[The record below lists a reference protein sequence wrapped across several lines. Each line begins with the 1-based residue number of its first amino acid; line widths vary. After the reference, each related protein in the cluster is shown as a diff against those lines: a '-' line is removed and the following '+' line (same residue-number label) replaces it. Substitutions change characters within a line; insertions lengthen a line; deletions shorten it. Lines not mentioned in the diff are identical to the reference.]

1 MSCGFIF
8 LFPKGK
14 QVTTECLLKHIYTQ
28 ITCVMHACI
37 HIFTHK
43 QTMKMSTVIPPS
55 QVLGFTEVEKIKPAE
70 EKPTQT
76 QSETSSLQTP
86 MQTLMQTRMQT
97 RTQMQTQIQQQT
109 RLPGYLRK
117 VVTKRIT
124 VI

>member
-1 MSCGFIF
+1 
-8 LFPKGK
+8 
-14 QVTTECLLKHIYTQ
+14 
-28 ITCVMHACI
+28 MHACI

-55 QVLGFTEVEKIKPAE
+55 QVLGFTEVEKPKPAE

-76 QSETSSLQTP
+76 QSETSSSSLQTP
-86 MQTLMQTRMQT
+86 MQTRMQT
-97 RTQMQTQIQQQT
+97 QTQIQQQT
-109 RLPGYLRK
+109 RLPGYLLK

>member
-1 MSCGFIF
+1 
-8 LFPKGK
+8 
-14 QVTTECLLKHIYTQ
+14 
-28 ITCVMHACI
+28 MHACI

-55 QVLGFTEVEKIKPAE
+55 QVLGFTEVEKLKPAE

-76 QSETSSLQTP
+76 QSETSSSLQTP

>member
-1 MSCGFIF
+1 
-8 LFPKGK
+8 
-14 QVTTECLLKHIYTQ
+14 
-28 ITCVMHACI
+28 MHACI

-55 QVLGFTEVEKIKPAE
+55 QVLGFTEVEKLKPAE

-76 QSETSSLQTP
+76 QSETSSSSLQTP
-86 MQTLMQTRMQT
+86 MQTRMQT
-97 RTQMQTQIQQQT
+97 QTQIQQQT
-109 RLPGYLRK
+109 RLPGYLLK

>member
-1 MSCGFIF
+1 
-8 LFPKGK
+8 
-14 QVTTECLLKHIYTQ
+14 
-28 ITCVMHACI
+28 MHACI

-55 QVLGFTEVEKIKPAE
+55 QVLGFTEVEKLKPAE

-76 QSETSSLQTP
+76 QSETSSSLQTP
-86 MQTLMQTRMQT
+86 MQTRMQT
-97 RTQMQTQIQQQT
+97 QTQIQQQT
-109 RLPGYLRK
+109 RLPGYLLK

>member
-1 MSCGFIF
+1 
-8 LFPKGK
+8 
-14 QVTTECLLKHIYTQ
+14 
-28 ITCVMHACI
+28 MHACI

-55 QVLGFTEVEKIKPAE
+55 QVLGFTEVEKPKPAE

-76 QSETSSLQTP
+76 QSETSSSSLQTP

-109 RLPGYLRK
+109 RLPGYLLK

>member
-1 MSCGFIF
+1 
-8 LFPKGK
+8 
-14 QVTTECLLKHIYTQ
+14 
-28 ITCVMHACI
+28 MHACI

-43 QTMKMSTVIPPS
+43 QTMKMSTLIPPS
-55 QVLGFTEVEKIKPAE
+55 QVLGFTEVEKPKPAE

-76 QSETSSLQTP
+76 QSETSSSSLQTP
-86 MQTLMQTRMQT
+86 MQTR
-97 RTQMQTQIQQQT
+97 MQTQIQQQT

>member
-1 MSCGFIF
+1 
-8 LFPKGK
+8 
-14 QVTTECLLKHIYTQ
+14 
-28 ITCVMHACI
+28 MHVCI

-55 QVLGFTEVEKIKPAE
+55 QVLGFTEVEKLKSAE

>member
-1 MSCGFIF
+1 
-8 LFPKGK
+8 
-14 QVTTECLLKHIYTQ
+14 
-28 ITCVMHACI
+28 MHACI

-55 QVLGFTEVEKIKPAE
+55 QVLGFTEVEKLKSAE

-76 QSETSSLQTP
+76 QSETSSSSLQTP
-86 MQTLMQTRMQT
+86 MQTRMQT
-97 RTQMQTQIQQQT
+97 QTQIQQQT
-109 RLPGYLRK
+109 RLPGYLLK